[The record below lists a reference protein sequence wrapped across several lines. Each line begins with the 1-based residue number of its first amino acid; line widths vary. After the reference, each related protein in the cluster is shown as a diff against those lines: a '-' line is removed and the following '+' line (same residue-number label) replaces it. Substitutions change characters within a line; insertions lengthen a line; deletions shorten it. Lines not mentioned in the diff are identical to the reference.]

1 MPIHAF
7 SVEHSMRKKSFDC
20 VKMKRQG
27 AAKVQSEIAGM
38 SREQQLEYWRKQT
51 DDLLELQR
59 RTVEKKKA
67 S

>member
-1 MPIHAF
+1 M
-7 SVEHSMRKKSFDC
+7 E
-20 VKMKRQG
+20 MKRRG
-27 AAKVQSEIAGM
+27 AARVQAELAGM

-59 RTVEKKKA
+59 RTIQKKKA